1 MLVGFIGFF
10 LLNFLSTAQ
19 NVFEIKPKKNIFE
32 GETIQVGTI
41 HELSLQIENI
51 FQSTPLKGE
60 ENKQINILIWG
71 EGGKNYPGGNLTD
84 TILIGSISLA
94 ETKKV
99 TLFSIPRDLY
109 IKIPKSNACQ
119 AIASLREA
127 TCPGWTKIN
136 AACSYG
142 GVDSLKV
149 IAQDLTGLPIH
160 YYIGLDFEE
169 FIKIIDAL
177 GGLPVYVEEDIYDP
191 LFPGPNYS
199 YEPFE
204 LSQGWHYLDGLT
216 ALKYIRSRYTSQG
229 DFSRTTRQ
237 QQILEALRIKLRS
250 PKSFLSFNLVSTIL
264 GSLGSG
270 FKTDIKFFEIGRF
283 YTLANEIL
291 PESVENKIIDISESG
306 LLTGQNHPTAGSIL
320 IPKAGIGNYGE
331 IKKWVEEMIK

>member
-1 MLVGFIGFF
+1 MKRTLTIFLIILIGLIGFY

-19 NVFEIKPKKNIFE
+19 NVFEIKPQKSILEASSSFSWP
-32 GETIQVGTI
+32 
-41 HELSLQIENI
+41 ELSLNSDVETKLGQT
-51 FQSTPLKGE
+51 FLRGE
-60 ENKQINILIWG
+60 KEGQINILIWG
-71 EGGKNYPGGNLTD
+71 EGGKNHPGGNLTD
-84 TILIGSISLA
+84 TILVGSISLA

-99 TLFSIPRDLY
+99 TLFSVPRDLY
-109 IKIPKSNACQ
+109 IKIPKSN
-119 AIASLREA
+119 I
-127 TCPGWTKIN
+127 WTKIN
-136 AACSYG
+136 AVCSYG
-142 GVDSLKV
+142 GIDSLKI

-177 GGLPVYVEEDIYDP
+177 GGLSVYVEEDIYDP
-191 LFPGPNYS
+191 LFPGPDYS

-204 LSQGWHYLDGLT
+204 LSQGWHYLDGKT
-216 ALKYIRSRYTSQG
+216 CLKYIRSRYTSQG

-270 FKTDIKFFEIGRF
+270 FKTDINFFEIGRF

-291 PESVENKIIDISESG
+291 PEFVENKIIDISESG

-320 IPKAGIGNYGE
+320 VPRAGMGNYSQ
-331 IKKWVEEMIK
+331 IRKWVEEMIK